1 MYCVSCSQ
9 WVLTEE
15 QLAEKL
21 QAQHVKDAEA
31 TTIDS
36 SAPSTDQ
43 PSMPTATSNGMQFH
57 QTGPLSGKGDRGSR
71 VRIASLRDA
80 AENIDERS
88 PKRLASIEL
97 LNSGQR
103 PSPGF

>member
-36 SAPSTDQ
+36 SAPSTTQ

-57 QTGPLSGKGDRGSR
+57 QTDPLSGKGDRGSR

-97 LNSGQR
+97 LFSGQR

>member
-31 TTIDS
+31 TTLDS
-36 SAPSTDQ
+36 SAPSAAQ
-43 PSMPTATSNGMQFH
+43 PSVPTATSNGMQFH
-57 QTGPLSGKGDRGSR
+57 QTGSLSGKGDRGSR

-97 LNSGQR
+97 LFSGQR
-103 PSPGF
+103 PSPGY